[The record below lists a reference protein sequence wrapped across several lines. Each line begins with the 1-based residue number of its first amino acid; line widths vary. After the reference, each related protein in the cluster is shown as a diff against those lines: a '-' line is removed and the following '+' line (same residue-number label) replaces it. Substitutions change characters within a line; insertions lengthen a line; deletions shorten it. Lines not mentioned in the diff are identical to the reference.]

1 MENPK
6 KKLTTQE
13 VVFGIAKPI
22 AEELGL
28 ILWDINFKKEGSDW
42 YLRIFIDKEE
52 GISIDDCVD
61 MTNAINPVLDKED
74 PIKQEYM
81 LEVSSPGLNRKLSKE
96 EHFERYIGEMVRVK
110 LIRPMENG
118 QKILDGA
125 LISYEGNGNLT
136 IQVDE
141 ETTAQVE
148 KKEYSAVVLLEDD
161 FA

>member
-13 VVFGIAKPI
+13 VVFGIVEPI
-22 AEELGL
+22 ADELGI
-28 ILWDINFKKEGSDW
+28 ILWDVTFKKEGSDW

-52 GISIDDCVD
+52 GISLDDCVD

-81 LEVSSPGLNRKLSKE
+81 LEVSSPGLNRKLTKE
-96 EHFERYIGEMVRVK
+96 EHFERYVDEMVRVK

-118 QKILDGA
+118 QKILDGV
-125 LISYEGNGNLT
+125 LLSYDGNGNVT

-141 ETTAQVE
+141 ETTAKVE
-148 KKEYSAVVLLEDD
+148 KKEYSAIVLLEDD